1 MRTEQTLIL
10 ERTEL
15 KQHAIGKDINLISF
29 IDFKISDQLFL
40 THTIILFIDNNG
52 ETRILKN
59 RFGDK
64 GVPSITNIL
73 KPFFK
78 NKAKEHNINECC
90 LTIENMGTHLS
101 LCASTEFGSFVL
113 EQSIN
118 F

>member
-15 KQHAIGKDINLISF
+15 KQHVIGKDISLISF
-29 IDFKISDQLFL
+29 EDFNMSFKPIQM
-40 THTIILFIDNNG
+40 HTIILFIDNNG

-78 NKAKEHNINECC
+78 NKAKEHNVNECC
-90 LTIENMGTHLS
+90 LTIENMGSHLS
-101 LCASTEFGSFVL
+101 LCVSTELGSEVL

-118 F
+118 I